1 MTALE
6 VIRDVDGK
14 MHNVYTQQQKLDWL
28 SRAEG
33 MVLELLARSGEK
45 TEAAQIT
52 ADTALSAPAPYDAL
66 YGRWL
71 EAQIHYASQEYMK
84 FNNAMAL
91 FSSLWQAYSNFVRRG
106 AAPVGRRRFF

>member
-33 MVLELLARSGEK
+33 MVLELP
-45 TEAAQIT
+45 AA
-52 ADTALSAPAPYDAL
+52 AEGS
-66 YGRWL
+66 
-71 EAQIHYASQEYMK
+71 
-84 FNNAMAL
+84 
-91 FSSLWQAYSNFVRRG
+91 
-106 AAPVGRRRFF
+106 RRRPSTGRFAMCLPGRKTWGFFRQDRRSKAVKGADAAVSALHLLTCFLLILTFLLCMLTFRLHLL